1 VPLIVKRLAALRE
14 AAAAG
19 GSMFLGTFVNT
30 AAVMAGSLAG
40 ILLSRKIPAAL
51 SEIIMQALGLCT
63 LAIGITMILKA
74 DNILIL
80 IFSLIIGGIAGEL
93 FKLQERLDGFGDRLK
108 KRLNSSNTTFTEG
121 LTGAFLIFCIG
132 SMTILGS
139 LQEGMYG
146 DHTLLFTKSILDG
159 FASIALAAAYGSGVF
174 FSAFALLIYQCAL
187 TYLAKL
193 AGGLFPPYV
202 INQIIAM
209 GGLLILGI
217 GFNLL
222 NIKKI
227 KTTNLLPGLVFVVI
241 LSFIFGK

>member
-1 VPLIVKRLAALRE
+1 
-14 AAAAG
+14 
-19 GSMFLGTFVNT
+19 MFLGTIVNT

-40 ILLSRKIPAAL
+40 IILSGRIPPRL
-51 SEIIMQALGLCT
+51 SEIILQALGLCT
-63 LAIGITMILKA
+63 LAIGISMILKTE
-74 DNILIL
+74 NILIL

-93 FKLQERLDGFGDRLK
+93 CRLQERLDGLGETLK
-108 KRLNSSNTTFTEG
+108 KKLKSSNSKFTEG
-121 LTGAFLIFCIG
+121 MTGSFLIFCIG

-139 LQEGMYG
+139 LQEGLYG

-159 FASIALAAAYGSGVF
+159 FAAIALGAAYGSGVF
-174 FSAFALLIYQCAL
+174 FSAFALLIYQCLL
-187 TYLAKL
+187 TYLARL

-222 NIKKI
+222 DIKKI
-227 KTTNLLPGLVFVVI
+227 KTTNLLPGLVFVVL